1 MDQLKVICQLIIA
14 LGIINVWVLRFGKK
28 TSWRGG
34 TAKNMREEFEAYG
47 LPFGFMITIGFLKVL
62 LAMLL
67 VVGIWVPAITRF
79 AAIFMALLMS
89 GAVGM
94 HLKIKD
100 PIKKS
105 LPAMSML
112 ALSLIVVLG

>member
-14 LGIINVWVLRFGKK
+14 LGIFNVWVLRFGKE
-28 TSWRGG
+28 TVWRGG

-47 LPFGFMITIGFLKVL
+47 LPFVFMITIGLLKIMLAIL
-62 LAMLL
+62 LI
-67 VVGIWVPAITRF
+67 VGIWVPAVTRF
-79 AAIFMALLMS
+79 AAFGLAILMS

-94 HLKIKD
+94 HLKIND

-112 ALSLIVVLG
+112 ALSLIVALG

>member
-1 MDQLKVICQLIIA
+1 MEQLKVLCQLIIA
-14 LGIINVWVLRFGKK
+14 LGIFNVWVLRFGKE
-28 TSWRGG
+28 TVWRGG

-47 LPFGFMITIGFLKVL
+47 LPLGFMITVGLLKIT

-67 VVGIWVPAITRF
+67 LVGIWIPVVTRF
-79 AAIFMALLMS
+79 AGFGMAILMS

-94 HLKIKD
+94 HLRIND

-112 ALSLIVVLG
+112 ALSLIVALG